1 MLTRSYALHTQKSD
15 VHEYA
20 AYGLRIGCSMPLPDL
35 EATSSNP
42 PSVSASSVLD
52 DSAVDVVIRRSDLPP
67 IPRVLANRSGLAIR
81 STRET
86 AHLIWP
92 ECGQFLVRAGRTIDY
107 RPATGRSEADLH
119 APLLGVVFGV
129 LLAQRGVFTLH
140 ASAVAIRGAAIGFL
154 GEKGAG
160 KSTTAAALLPRGH
173 RLLTDDVL
181 AIGDIASDP
190 PTAYPAFPRMK
201 LWPDAI
207 AANGRR
213 VAPLPCVT
221 PESEKRVQPTERFAQ
236 TPAPFSRIYLL
247 DDGPRIHATRISEQE
262 AFRAILPHRYAA
274 RFLGENG
281 EERARFH
288 ALRQIATSV
297 PVYRLTRP
305 RSLDRLAD
313 LAAFVDAAQ
322 GEGDVRGSSTVSKVK
337 L

>member
-1 MLTRSYALHTQKSD
+1 MLTRSYASDIQTSD
-15 VHEYA
+15 VHAYA
-20 AYGLRIGCSMPLPDL
+20 AYGLRIESSMPLPDL

-42 PSVSASSVLD
+42 PSPVSTSSAPD
-52 DSAVDVVIRRSDLPP
+52 DLGIDVVIRRADLPP
-67 IPRVLANRSGLAIR
+67 IPRVLADRSGLAVR
-81 STRET
+81 SDRET

-107 RPATGRSEADLH
+107 CPALGQSEADLH

-140 ASAVAIRGAAIGFL
+140 ASAVAIRGTAVAFL

-160 KSTTAAALLPRGH
+160 KSTTAAALLQRGH
-173 RLLTDDVL
+173 PLLTDDVL
-181 AIGDIASDP
+181 AIGNVDNDP

-221 PESEKRVQPTERFAQ
+221 PESEKRVQPTEQFAQ
-236 TPAPFSRIYLL
+236 TPAPLSRIYVL
-247 DDGPRIHATRISEQE
+247 DDGPRIHASRMSEQE

-281 EERARFH
+281 EEKAHFD

-305 RSLDRLAD
+305 RALDRLAN

-322 GEGDVRGSSTVSKVK
+322 V
-337 L
+337 